1 MALNPNPNL
10 ILENQFGTFH
20 DIINLKTS
28 KRKEMKKKLR
38 ENLGN
43 WLINKNFELTKN
55 ELLDVSILLYVDRK
69 KYKTQDVDNAAKII
83 LDAIKKTNI
92 CEDDRQIIRLLVYKI
107 PRIEYK
113 NEETSSLIISFRKHD
128 KSKQMN
134 LIENEVL

>member
-1 MALNPNPNL
+1 MALNPNLNL

-55 ELLDVSILLYVDRK
+55 ELLDVSIVLYVDRK

-83 LDAIKKTNI
+83 LDTIKKTNI

-107 PRIEYK
+107 PRIEYE

>member
-83 LDAIKKTNI
+83 LDTIKKTNI

-107 PRIEYK
+107 SRIEYK